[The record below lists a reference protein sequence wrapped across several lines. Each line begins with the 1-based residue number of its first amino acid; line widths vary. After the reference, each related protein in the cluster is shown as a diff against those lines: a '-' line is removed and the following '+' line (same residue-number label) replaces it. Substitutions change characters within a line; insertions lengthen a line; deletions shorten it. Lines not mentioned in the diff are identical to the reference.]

1 MVIGSNF
8 DLCWMSAVA
17 LGSMIAIPVQ
27 AQEQVYPPHLP
38 QLISEVAAEAPQ
50 PLMRVELEPAAPMS
64 QINNVSQFRDVNPG
78 DWAYSALSDLVA
90 RYDCLRGYPD
100 GTFRGNRALSRYE
113 FAAGLNACLQAME
126 RLVAETA
133 ANAATAADLEIL
145 QQLMNEF
152 EIELANLGQ
161 RVDNLTGR
169 VEFLEDNQFST
180 TTKLFG
186 QAVFGLQGRLGSRSD
201 YLGANGLLGR
211 DGVRESQDTYNNMSF
226 GYNAQLTFLTEFNPR
241 SFLIT
246 GLQAGNLTTNDTTT
260 FFGFNNGFTR
270 LGYESN
276 TNNGL
281 ILSDLSFRHL
291 AAKNLALIVGT
302 AGVNPVAVFRGPSRV
317 ESAGF
322 GPISRFAQRNPII
335 QLGAGSAGLGFDWQ
349 ATPILSVQGVYS
361 ATFANLP
368 TAGLFNNAYTAGLQ
382 VAITPTRNTDLA
394 LYYLNSYSGLSSGF
408 LQTGV
413 GDDQVAAT
421 NGTRL
426 NTDAIGATANW
437 MINDAITLGGWLG
450 WTTSRQVN
458 FGKGSVQTNNWM
470 LSLQFP
476 DLFAEG
482 NYGGIF
488 FGQPPRITGTNLV
501 ANGRLDGNIPSFFT
515 GNGGTTNADRDGRTL
530 HLEAFYRWAV
540 TDNITITPGVVMLF
554 NPGHH
559 NNNETI
565 TIGAL
570 RTTFSF

>member
-1 MVIGSNF
+1 
-8 DLCWMSAVA
+8 
-17 LGSMIAIPVQ
+17 
-27 AQEQVYPPHLP
+27 
-38 QLISEVAAEAPQ
+38 
-50 PLMRVELEPAAPMS
+50 MS
-64 QINNVSQFRDVNPG
+64 QINSVSQFRDVNPG
-78 DWAYSALSDLVA
+78 DWAYSALSDLVT
-90 RYDCLRGYPD
+90 RYDCLKGYPD
-100 GTFRGNRALSRYE
+100 GTFRGNRTLTRYE
-113 FAAGLNACLQAME
+113 FAAGLNACLQTME

-186 QAVFGLQGRLGSRSD
+186 QAVFGLQGRLGSSSD

-211 DGVRESQDTYNNMSF
+211 DGVRESKDTYNNMSF
-226 GYNAQLTFLTEFNPR
+226 GYNTQLTFLTTFNPR

-246 GLQAGNLTTNDTTT
+246 GLQAGNLTTNDSTT
-260 FFGFNNGFTR
+260 FFGFNNGVTR

-276 TNNGL
+276 TNNQL
-281 ILSDLSFRHL
+281 LLSDLSFRHL
-291 AAKNLALIVGT
+291 ATQNLALIVGT

-361 ATFANLP
+361 ATFANQP
-368 TAGLFNNAYTAGLQ
+368 TAGLFNDAYTAGLQ

-426 NTDAIGATANW
+426 NTDAFGATANW
-437 MINDAITLGGWLG
+437 MINDDITLGGWLG

-458 FGKGSVQTNNWM
+458 LGGGSVQTNNWM

-501 ANGRLDGNIPSFFT
+501 ANGRPDGNIPSFFT
-515 GNGGTTNADRDGRTL
+515 GNGGTTNEDRNGRTL

-540 TDNITITPGVVMLF
+540 TDNITITPGMVMLF
-554 NPGHH
+554 NPGH
-559 NNNETI
+559 NDNNETI